1 LEFVLQSNFSTK
13 KLFFLKKCEKKD
25 ILDEMFLPSAG
36 LVYLEW
42 VRDRI
47 SICRHVGIVV
57 KVCVRWRER
66 VGEGVKRGSKQ
77 YSEKY
82 VERVC
87 VCAGR
92 KEE

>member
-1 LEFVLQSNFSTK
+1 MR
-13 KLFFLKKCEKKD
+13 KKD

-66 VGEGVKRGSKQ
+66 VGKGVKRGGK
-77 YSEKY
+77 
-82 VERVC
+82 
-87 VCAGR
+87 
-92 KEE
+92 

>member
-1 LEFVLQSNFSTK
+1 
-13 KLFFLKKCEKKD
+13 
-25 ILDEMFLPSAG
+25 MPSAG

-47 SICRHVGIVV
+47 SICRHVGIIV

-87 VCAGR
+87 VFLQEGR
-92 KEE
+92 KSESKKSVKQKNESLYV

>member
-1 LEFVLQSNFSTK
+1 
-13 KLFFLKKCEKKD
+13 
-25 ILDEMFLPSAG
+25 MPSAG

-42 VRDRI
+42 VRDGI

-87 VCAGR
+87 VFVQEGR
-92 KEE
+92 VRVRSQSNRRTRVCTYKYVWREREGECV